1 MFAVVGDL
9 ANAYNTI
16 EWKDAVPF
24 LAIIIGL
31 YWVKVKIDT
40 RAGLGKKKSREL
52 KKIIVDA
59 IVEGHRQAHKKD
71 CLLYTSPS
79 PRDLGKSRMPSSA

>member
-16 EWKDAVPF
+16 EWKDAGPF

-71 CLLYTSPS
+71 
-79 PRDLGKSRMPSSA
+79 